1 MALGH
6 RRSWKI
12 TVHAKV
18 NDLYIKFKATV
29 KRPSGKFRSLLNL
42 DKLLVGLDS
51 KSESRILV
59 QQHRTLKSR
68 IISFVKK
75 HFRRRRSKTGVGFK
89 MPDPYLVDETE
100 YQSWRLGRAESSCAA
115 VFGVGLG
122 YLLAEFGASAAVK
135 RVGIIPSLSSFLLVC
150 VVLFVLL
157 FHKSKFLWAMLMAVL
172 SLLLLEIDRFL
183 ELIDLEQF
191 W

>member
-1 MALGH
+1 MEPIKILWAGPNNELKVSQWPVPFILINLSCFAFFSRGSGSGSGCVVAMALGH

-100 YQSWRLGRAESSCAA
+100 YQSWRLGRA
-115 VFGVGLG
+115 V
-122 YLLAEFGASAAVK
+122 
-135 RVGIIPSLSSFLLVC
+135 R
-150 VVLFVLL
+150 
-157 FHKSKFLWAMLMAVL
+157 KFF
-172 SLLLLEIDRFL
+172 I
-183 ELIDLEQF
+183 
-191 W
+191 

>member
-1 MALGH
+1 M
-6 RRSWKI
+6 SI
-12 TVHAKV
+12 
-18 NDLYIKFKATV
+18 DL
-29 KRPSGKFRSLLNL
+29 
-42 DKLLVGLDS
+42 
-51 KSESRILV
+51 
-59 QQHRTLKSR
+59 Q
-68 IISFVKK
+68 
-75 HFRRRRSKTGVGFK
+75 
-89 MPDPYLVDETE
+89 
-100 YQSWRLGRAESSCAA
+100 ESSCAA